1 MYDKVINDL
10 KEENTKNN
18 PLNHGLDPEMDLR
31 NVNFAT
37 GENHYL
43 SENPSQDEQ
52 YTGR

>member
-10 KEENTKNN
+10 KEENTNKHK
-18 PLNHGLDPEMDLR
+18 LNLGLDPELDLR

-43 SENPSQDEQ
+43 SENVNEE